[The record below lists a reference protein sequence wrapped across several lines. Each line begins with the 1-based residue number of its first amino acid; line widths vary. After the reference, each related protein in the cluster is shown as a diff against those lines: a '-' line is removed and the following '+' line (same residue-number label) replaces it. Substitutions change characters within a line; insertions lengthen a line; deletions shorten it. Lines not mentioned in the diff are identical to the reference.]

1 MKQNIINVPEEVT
14 TLLSAKKA
22 FDNNVLPIKIEGEY
36 LHIGVLDK
44 NNLKLINDISF
55 HTGFKIKAEEFPPE
69 VILTKLRNIYPLHES
84 KNNQNETITDNNVN
98 ESSNVE
104 FVNQIISGAIK
115 LGASDIHFESFEQIY
130 RIRYRVDG
138 RLREIYNL
146 SKSKSLSIASRIK
159 IMANLDISE
168 KRRPQDGKIRFGYN
182 NDHIDLRVSSLP
194 TSFGEK
200 IVLRILNKSQ
210 IQLDLTVLGFDKDQL
225 DLLKRKISLPYG
237 MILVTGPTGSGKTT
251 TLYAALQQ
259 IHTPE
264 KNILTIE
271 DPVEYNLEGINQSN
285 VKPEIGYD
293 FAAALRSFLRQDPD
307 VIMVGEIR
315 DQETAEIAIR
325 SSLTGHMVFST
336 LHTNDS
342 ISAITRLIDMG
353 IEPFLVSSSLK
364 LIIAQRLVRRL
375 CDCKMKSGDGDPS
388 DNGPQIYEK
397 KGCARCNYTGYKGRT
412 AIFEFLEITE
422 NIADMI
428 SQKVSTKA
436 IKMAAMENGFKSL
449 KELGIEKI
457 NLGLTTY
464 DEVLRETML

>member
-1 MKQNIINVPEEVT
+1 
-14 TLLSAKKA
+14 
-22 FDNNVLPIKIEGEY
+22 
-36 LHIGVLDK
+36 
-44 NNLKLINDISF
+44 
-55 HTGFKIKAEEFPPE
+55 
-69 VILTKLRNIYPLHES
+69 
-84 KNNQNETITDNNVN
+84 
-98 ESSNVE
+98 
-104 FVNQIISGAIK
+104 
-115 LGASDIHFESFEQIY
+115 
-130 RIRYRVDG
+130 
-138 RLREIYNL
+138 
-146 SKSKSLSIASRIK
+146 
-159 IMANLDISE
+159 
-168 KRRPQDGKIRFGYN
+168 
-182 NDHIDLRVSSLP
+182 
-194 TSFGEK
+194 
-200 IVLRILNKSQ
+200 
-210 IQLDLTVLGFDKDQL
+210 
-225 DLLKRKISLPYG
+225 

-375 CDCKMKSGDGDPS
+375 CDCKIKSGNGEPS
-388 DNGPQIYEK
+388 DNVPQIYEK
-397 KGCARCNYTGYKGRT
+397 NGCAKCNYTGYKGRT

-422 NIADMI
+422 NIAEMI
-428 SQKVSTKA
+428 SQKVSTKT